1 MNGMTTSGPTAS
13 VFMTDFYQ
21 MTSAYALWKSGKH
34 NERAV
39 YDYFYRT
46 PPFGGVYA
54 LFAGLRDLLD
64 YVARFRYTPEKVARM
79 RELLPRVEPE
89 FFAWLAGLDYSD
101 VRIYAMRE
109 GSLAF
114 PRVPMIR
121 VEGPAAPAQ
130 MLETHLLALCNFPS
144 GIMTNA
150 ARYRVAAGDDKIL
163 LEFGLRRAQDGNRA
177 SHYAVLGGFDGTSN
191 VEAAGILGEAPK
203 GTMMHAFIEMFSR
216 LGDIKNPMLKRVG
229 GAGIAENFTDEVLEF
244 RRLLG
249 YDNTNDGELAAFIA
263 YALAHPHS
271 FLALV
276 DTYDTLLSGVPNF
289 ACVALALSR
298 FGYAPVGIRIDS
310 GDLAFLSREARRI
323 FRVSDSAA
331 GTPVVCSR
339 AKIFVSNDV
348 NEATLWALR
357 AQPHEI
363 NGYGIGTHLVTC
375 EGSPAFNGVYKLVA
389 HGGAARI
396 KLSDTV
402 EKVTIPGAKDA
413 YRLIGGDGKIIL
425 DLMVEAGFPAPSPG
439 EKVFARHPF
448 IEGKRA
454 HIIPTRVIP
463 LLDLVWDGRI
473 VAALPEPQAVKRHAE
488 AQMEFLREDHLRPL
502 NPTPVKVSVSGELYR
517 SMHELWMREAP
528 VPTLQ

>member
-150 ARYRVAAGDDKIL
+150 ARYRVAATRSSSSSVFVAPRTAIAHRTMRCSGVLTARPMWKPP
-163 LEFGLRRAQDGNRA
+163 ESSGKRRRA
-177 SHYAVLGGFDGTSN
+177 
-191 VEAAGILGEAPK
+191 P
-203 GTMMHAFIEMFSR
+203 
-216 LGDIKNPMLKRVG
+216 
-229 GAGIAENFTDEVLEF
+229 
-244 RRLLG
+244 
-249 YDNTNDGELAAFIA
+249 
-263 YALAHPHS
+263 
-271 FLALV
+271 
-276 DTYDTLLSGVPNF
+276 
-289 ACVALALSR
+289 
-298 FGYAPVGIRIDS
+298 
-310 GDLAFLSREARRI
+310 
-323 FRVSDSAA
+323 
-331 GTPVVCSR
+331 
-339 AKIFVSNDV
+339 
-348 NEATLWALR
+348 
-357 AQPHEI
+357 
-363 NGYGIGTHLVTC
+363 
-375 EGSPAFNGVYKLVA
+375 
-389 HGGAARI
+389 
-396 KLSDTV
+396 
-402 EKVTIPGAKDA
+402 
-413 YRLIGGDGKIIL
+413 
-425 DLMVEAGFPAPSPG
+425 
-439 EKVFARHPF
+439 
-448 IEGKRA
+448 
-454 HIIPTRVIP
+454 
-463 LLDLVWDGRI
+463 
-473 VAALPEPQAVKRHAE
+473 
-488 AQMEFLREDHLRPL
+488 
-502 NPTPVKVSVSGELYR
+502 
-517 SMHELWMREAP
+517 
-528 VPTLQ
+528 